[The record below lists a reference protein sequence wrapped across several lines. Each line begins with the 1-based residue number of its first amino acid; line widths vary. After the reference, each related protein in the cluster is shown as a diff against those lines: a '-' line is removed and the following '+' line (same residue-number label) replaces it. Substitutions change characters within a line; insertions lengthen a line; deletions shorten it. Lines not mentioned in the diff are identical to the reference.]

1 MKALRQWSMLFA
13 LALVSPAPVVAQ
25 RQADLDAIN
34 QLIDRYGST
43 EDAMDMTA
51 QAQLMVADRIWI
63 GQGAG
68 RRTDQAAN
76 MRIQQAGM
84 DQLRKTVPGMQTFTE
99 DRDRLIRFYGNASV
113 AVASFYRYTTRILP
127 AGVSREVADGLPALL
142 PAVVTMVL
150 EKRDQGWK
158 IVHTH
163 FSSLGPAS

>member
-1 MKALRQWSMLFA
+1 MKALRLWPILFA
-13 LALVSPAPVVAQ
+13 LAFLSPATLVAQ
-25 RQADLDAIN
+25 RQPDVDAIN

-51 QAQLMVADRIWI
+51 QAQLMAADRTWI

-84 DQLRKTVPGMQTFTE
+84 DQARKTVPGLQWFTE
-99 DRDRLIRFYGNASV
+99 DRDRLIKFYGNGAV
-113 AVASFYRYTTRILP
+113 AVASFYRYRNRVLP
-127 AGVSREVADGLPALL
+127 AGLPREVADGLPPVV

-163 FSSLGPAS
+163 ISNLGPA